1 MSNQDC
7 GAIPKIPKFVQNFD
21 VQPKAFDLDECTAV
35 VLHYDLSSHTY
46 RSLTKVV
53 NEKVKKLNWQLEK
66 FRLFPRY
73 EEVSAHKNT
82 YLPEG
87 ITIVEG

>member
-1 MSNQDC
+1 MRAAKKPKLAKAVDTLMSNQDC
-7 GAIPKIPKFVQNFD
+7 GAIPKIPKFVQNFN

-53 NEKVKKLNWQLEK
+53 NEKVKKLSHQVW
-66 FRLFPRY
+66 F
-73 EEVSAHKNT
+73 
-82 YLPEG
+82 
-87 ITIVEG
+87 